1 MNNYD
6 KILVLVE
13 KNNGYI
19 TTKEVVENGIDRIYL
34 SNLIKKGRLERICRG
49 FYGLSNYYYDG
60 YYRISSMSQY
70 ARFSLAT
77 ALYYHNLSDR
87 VPIKFDVTVPSGY
100 SGSLQKEKG
109 VNLNY
114 VDKKFIDLGVIE
126 VATVSGTKVKMYDME
141 RTICDIIKNRKKM
154 DPEIFSK
161 ALKEYAKRSDK
172 DIRKLR
178 IYAEKL
184 KIEDKVYQYMEILL

>member
-1 MNNYD
+1 
-6 KILVLVE
+6 
-13 KNNGYI
+13 
-19 TTKEVVENGIDRIYL
+19 
-34 SNLIKKGRLERICRG
+34 
-49 FYGLSNYYYDG
+49 
-60 YYRISSMSQY
+60 
-70 ARFSLAT
+70 
-77 ALYYHNLSDR
+77 
-87 VPIKFDVTVPSGY
+87 
-100 SGSLQKEKG
+100 
-109 VNLNY
+109 
-114 VDKKFIDLGVIE
+114 
-126 VATVSGTKVKMYDME
+126 MYDME